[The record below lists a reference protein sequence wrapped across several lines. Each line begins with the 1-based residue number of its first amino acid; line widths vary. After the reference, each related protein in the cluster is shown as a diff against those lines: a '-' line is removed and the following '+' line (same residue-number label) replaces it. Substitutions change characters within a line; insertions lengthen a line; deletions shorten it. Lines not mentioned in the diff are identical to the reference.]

1 MKSYRVS
8 VTGGARRDL
17 TDIHRYLQNEESPQ
31 AAEDWLGRLGALA
44 ASLASTPERGS
55 IPREL
60 EDLGI
65 REYRQVLVGPYRVIY
80 RVVDAAVFIMVVA
93 DGRRDMMGL
102 LTRRLLGADPPAR

>member
-17 TDIHRYLQNEESPQ
+17 GDIHRYLQNDESPQ
-31 AAEDWLGRLGALA
+31 AAEDWLGRLGAVA

-60 EDLGI
+60 EGLGI

-80 RVVDAAVFIMVVA
+80 RVVGPTVFVMVVA

-102 LTRRLLGADPPAR
+102 LSRRLLGADPPAR